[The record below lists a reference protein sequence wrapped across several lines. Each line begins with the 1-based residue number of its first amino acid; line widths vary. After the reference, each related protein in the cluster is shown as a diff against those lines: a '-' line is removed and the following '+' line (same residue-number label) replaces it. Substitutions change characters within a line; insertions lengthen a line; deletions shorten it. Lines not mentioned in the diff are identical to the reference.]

1 MSPAE
6 PERTVDKWIET
17 YQRATAEAA
26 QQTRQVADATAE
38 AVATG
43 SGFLALLL
51 GAAAAGCGG
60 VIGAPRRA
68 VVTPLKEVRRTTPR
82 IYV

>member
-1 MSPAE
+1 MFLLARTDMSPAE

-38 AVATG
+38 QSRRVRGSLRSYSVPLQRGAVG
-43 SGFLALLL
+43 
-51 GAAAAGCGG
+51 
-60 VIGAPRRA
+60 
-68 VVTPLKEVRRTTPR
+68 
-82 IYV
+82 